1 MSAFLAA
8 LGFLTIAPVPASAA
22 SASRL
27 GAARGFFPLVG
38 LLLGLTLAGV
48 DAGLRAILPVSIV
61 SALLVLLLILLTRGL
76 HLDGLADTADGVM
89 GGHTRERRLEIMR
102 DPHVGAFGVGVTAC
116 VVLLKWAAL
125 ASLAGPPRFWV
136 IALFPVLSRWAMMLA
151 LSAFQYARSQGLGTV
166 FQNERPALG
175 VGLATAT
182 AAGAAFLLATWGGLV
197 MLGAAYITAVALGAL
212 LARLLGGLT
221 GDTYGA
227 INEVT
232 EVAALMVAVGLMPI
246 DWLRP
251 VTQL

>member
-38 LLLGLTLAGV
+38 LLLGLALAGV

-61 SALLVLLLILLTRGL
+61 SALLVLLLVLMTRGL

-102 DPHVGAFGVGVTAC
+102 DPHVGAFGVGVTVC

-125 ASLAGPPRFWV
+125 ASLAGPSRFWV

-151 LSAFQYARSQGLGTV
+151 LSAFQYARSQGLGTA

-182 AAGAAFLLATWGGLV
+182 ASGAAFLMATWGGLV
-197 MLGAAYITAVALGAL
+197 MLGAAYVAAVVLGAA

>member
-1 MSAFLAA
+1 
-8 LGFLTIAPVPASAA
+8 
-22 SASRL
+22 
-27 GAARGFFPLVG
+27 
-38 LLLGLTLAGV
+38 
-48 DAGLRAILPVSIV
+48 
-61 SALLVLLLILLTRGL
+61 
-76 HLDGLADTADGVM
+76 
-89 GGHTRERRLEIMR
+89 
-102 DPHVGAFGVGVTAC
+102 VTAC

-125 ASLAGPPRFWV
+125 ASLEGPPRFWV

-151 LSAFQYARSQGLGTV
+151 LSAFQYARNQGLGTA
-166 FQNERPALG
+166 FQGGRPALG

-182 AAGAAFLLATWGGLV
+182 AVGAAFLLATWGGLV
-197 MLGAAYITAVALGAL
+197 MLGAVYVAALVLGAA